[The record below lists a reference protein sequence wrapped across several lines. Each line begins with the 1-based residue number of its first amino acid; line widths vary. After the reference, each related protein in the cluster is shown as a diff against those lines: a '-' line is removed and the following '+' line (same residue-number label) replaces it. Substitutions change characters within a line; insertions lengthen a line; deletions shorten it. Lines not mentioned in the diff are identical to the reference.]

1 MILLGLV
8 QVGKLVEECNLIQK
22 VEYVCYDNGCHL
34 DKHINN
40 SQYNY
45 NSETKKIKFF
55 IDRFHIRNHKQCGKY
70 SLDIDEKMNT
80 FNSSACEQL
89 FYICGLFKHITKHMS
104 KYHFNFFYL
113 IIFDSLN
120 KKRVKVAN

>member
-40 SQYNY
+40 SQ
-45 NSETKKIKFF
+45 
-55 IDRFHIRNHKQCGKY
+55 
-70 SLDIDEKMNT
+70 
-80 FNSSACEQL
+80 
-89 FYICGLFKHITKHMS
+89 
-104 KYHFNFFYL
+104 
-113 IIFDSLN
+113 
-120 KKRVKVAN
+120 